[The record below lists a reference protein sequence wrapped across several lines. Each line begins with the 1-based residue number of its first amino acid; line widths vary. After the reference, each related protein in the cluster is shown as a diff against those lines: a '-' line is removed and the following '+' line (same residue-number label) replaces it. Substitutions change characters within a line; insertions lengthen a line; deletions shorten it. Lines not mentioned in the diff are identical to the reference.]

1 MPDNGAVIIT
11 GKLDDAELI
20 RSIDRLVQEV
30 DTKLGKAAETFENNI
45 GRMQTALDNFANSAK
60 NKVNEIRTS
69 FSAMGTAFDTL
80 RKAIEKAANAWSASH
95 GTGAGSWSGGAT
107 PPAGKDTIGE
117 LREQIKAQKKKID
130 QQKQYTDELQKE
142 VNLLAEQKRLL
153 KQQTT
158 PAPVNAL
165 SMSEKTLNDISAKMQ
180 AIRQLRSSLPVNSA
194 EIGRLNAEYE
204 RLSKM
209 QSEIIGKNATLIE
222 SNNALGR
229 AFNYIKNRLAF
240 ALTIG
245 AATGFVR
252 QLYEIRGQYE
262 LLERSLGV
270 LLDSFQKGS
279 QIFNELNA
287 MAIKSPF
294 TLIELGTAAKQ
305 LTAYNF
311 KATEVVNTTRRLAD
325 ISAALGVPMERL
337 VYNLGQIRAQTVL
350 TARDARDFAN
360 AGLAIVPELAKH
372 YSKLEGRVVST
383 ADVFDRMKK
392 KAVSY
397 NDVMIVLNSLTDE
410 GGKFFDFQAKQA
422 GTLKVQ
428 LANLNLAWNNMLN
441 DIGKSNQGLLT
452 FPVQGLRQ
460 AFMHWKDISDIIKT
474 AVVGLGAYKVAQFVI
489 TRSIGTSVRALQAN
503 AKAEARANI
512 TRLERIQLTRM
523 LTESEDELLLR
534 SRLLVSKQR
543 TMSEIDYMAA
553 LSSTKLSQA
562 QAMSLVAM
570 NKKNDALQIAM
581 VRTKILTQAQVE
593 QALAMGKYQ
602 LIWQRLGI
610 TIAGF
615 FRTLKAAIF
624 NPTMAW
630 MAVLTIGME
639 IWNTYSAAEDAVKN
653 FNKAVSDGAKES
665 VESLKE
671 FTKQYQTIQDSLY
684 TWGENKEGE
693 RVQTGTK
700 DINSEEAKKAWEAVR
715 EEIIKS
721 SAAGQ
726 DVVAELETI
735 SNINDRLRAGFTYV
749 GDLKKVQG
757 TLEEI
762 SEKTIQVQQDWS
774 KWWNLW
780 TGYDSLKENLGD
792 YMDDLDD
799 VVKHWGSVEE
809 AKKKATS
816 KTPNQGA
823 KNDLEDLEESLK
835 ALQGNLDETAESMV
849 KLFAKKGFN
858 AQQERAGFNQI
869 TNKLVEDLNLS
880 TEQSLVFRQQLEERY
895 MARRMALFQRENK
908 ANAQSSYDS
917 WVGIFGERQQLEDE
931 FLRWMVRNHYA
942 KTQEMFG
949 NMSAQEIAQI
959 DWSQPKWKNWA
970 TENAQEFTKQ
980 YDLSFLDLQHLVN
993 NANKYSIR
1001 IPVFFDFQNQEK
1013 TIYETLTD
1021 ADAAANKAY
1030 AAIQRLNEGLKSGKL
1045 FGEAYKKAQDE
1056 LTAAE
1061 KDYADALA
1069 KGGKAKSADRANAKR
1084 AAAAKRAQAKAE
1096 SELQKALK
1104 EELQIIDKVQ
1114 AAYKSLTRAGVNHA
1128 DALTISTSGYEKSA
1142 KQINNVFKKWGLEN
1156 FDAAAFAG
1164 LENPREILN
1173 MLQKQLDKLVASGKA
1188 KPEEIK
1194 DLEVKINQLVV
1205 SAKEFDMK
1213 KITDGLNNEL
1223 NKIKEEYELAVELEA
1238 NPELGQMF
1246 AESFG
1251 IDTTNFPKTVQE
1263 AVDSMQDAADKAIAE
1278 SEFGEGIDIDPDD
1291 LMHPFNILQDDIK
1304 KWAKETGQG
1313 MESELVKKLMDAQK
1327 QARDLATKD
1336 AKQTISDWQKLLEKY
1351 AEYETKKAEIQRK
1364 AEKERETARKH
1375 GASQEIFDAIDL
1387 KEVREL
1393 AKLDFDEFQKTAYWI
1408 TATGDLS
1415 RLSNNALQMLI
1426 DKLWEYKKAAK
1437 NLDPKDINRLNNAM
1451 RKLRKE
1457 QRKNNPFAAFAISM
1471 DEAKE
1476 RMEQFEPDI
1485 QEVARRI
1492 EAIKAKWAQ
1501 QGFLDENDKKNLKDL
1516 IELYQKLIK
1525 MQEEAGKMS
1534 LDDLISGIGKYI
1546 SIAKELSSSFTT
1558 IANGLGGENLKKA
1571 AEGLEDALKIFDKAE
1586 SGAKLAGKWGAIAGA
1601 VLGITEMIIKWADID
1616 QSIVDDI
1623 ERQQRSIKE
1632 LENQYKSLEHQ
1643 IKSAYGVQVY
1653 AIQKAEMYNKQL
1665 QLQALEE
1672 QLRLEEQRASKH
1684 KDEDAIISLKGQ
1696 IIDLKNEIHDTATN
1710 IVNDMLG
1717 ITSVGDMAENMVK
1730 SMIEAFKSGED
1741 YMKVFEESFEDMIDN
1756 MIMKAVVSRLIGD
1769 YLNKVFDS
1777 IYANALESERAKQAE
1792 RDIEIA
1798 TKELNDLKNAYS
1810 TGSRNK
1816 NPSTKG
1822 FATVEEAIAYWEQK
1836 LKEAQDRY
1844 ADAITPTP
1852 EDIATIRE
1860 EIEYGKIGIKEGFEA
1875 LMDAFGIRFGQNAGE
1890 AQLSALQQGIMGISE
1905 ETAGALEAYMNGVS
1919 QQVYLQSDL
1928 LTQIRDILINFGG
1941 DVTIATN
1948 AQILFELQQ
1957 SYQVQMSI
1965 QSILQGWSNASGL
1978 AVRVEM
1984 V

>member
-11 GKLDDAELI
+11 GRLDDTELI
-20 RSIDRLVQEV
+20 RSIDKLVQEV

-80 RKAIEKAANAWSASH
+80 RKAIEKAANAWAANH
-95 GTGAGSWSGGAT
+95 GGGAGAWNGGAN

-180 AIRQLRSSLPVNSA
+180 AIRQLRASLPVNSA
-194 EIGRLNAEYE
+194 EIGRLNAEYA

-441 DIGKSNQGLLT
+441 DIGKSNQGLVT
-452 FPVQGLRQ
+452 FPLQGLRQ
-460 AFMHWKDISDIIKT
+460 AFMHWKDISNMIKT
-474 AVVGLGAYKVAQFVI
+474 AVAGLGAYKVAQFVI
-489 TRSIGTSVRALQAN
+489 TRSIGTSVSALQAN

-512 TRLERIQLTRM
+512 TRLERIKLTRM

-639 IWNTYSAAEDAVKN
+639 IWNTYTAAEDAVKN

-700 DINSEEAKKAWEAVR
+700 DINSEEAKKTWEAIR

-762 SEKTIQVQQDWS
+762 SEKTIKVQQDWS

-809 AKKKATS
+809 AKKKAIS
-816 KTPNQGA
+816 RTPNQGA
-823 KNDLEDLEESLK
+823 KNDIEDLEESLK
-835 ALQGNLDETAESMV
+835 TLRINLQETAGSMV
-849 KLFAKKGFN
+849 ELFAKKGFN
-858 AQQERAGFNQI
+858 AQQERAAFNQI
-869 TNKLVEDLNLS
+869 TNKLVEDLNLT

-895 MARRMALFQRENK
+895 LAMRLQLFKKENK
-908 ANAQSSYDS
+908 ENAQSSYDA
-917 WVGIFGERQQLEDE
+917 WVDIFGRRQQLEDE
-931 FLRWMVRNHYA
+931 FLRWMVRNNYA

-949 NMSAQEIAQI
+949 NMSAQQIAQI
-959 DWSQPKWKNWA
+959 DWSKPKWRDWA
-970 TENAQEFTKQ
+970 TENAQAFTKQ
-980 YDLSFLDLQHLVN
+980 YNLSFLDLQHLVN

-1030 AAIQRLNEGLKSGKL
+1030 ATIQRLNEGLKSGKL

-1069 KGGKAKSADRANAKR
+1069 QGGKAKAADRANAKR

-1142 KQINNVFKKWGLEN
+1142 KQINNVFKKWGLEK

-1223 NKIKEEYELAVELEA
+1223 GKIKEEYELAVELEA

-1251 IDTTNFPKTVQE
+1251 IDTTNFPKTVQD
-1263 AVDSMQDAADKAIAE
+1263 AVDMMQDSVDEAIAK
-1278 SEFGEGIDIDPDD
+1278 SEFGEGIDIDPEDI
-1291 LMHPFNILQDDIK
+1291 MHPFNILQDDIE

-1327 QARDLATKD
+1327 QARDLVTKD
-1336 AKQTISDWQKLLEKY
+1336 AKQTIQDWQNLLEKY

-1364 AEKERETARKH
+1364 AEQERETARKH

-1387 KEVREL
+1387 KELREIE
-1393 AKLDFDEFQKTAYWI
+1393 KLNFDEFQKSATWI
-1408 TATGDLS
+1408 TATGDI
-1415 RLSNNALQMLI
+1415 SNLTNKALQMLI
-1426 DKLWEYKKAAK
+1426 DRLWEYKKAAK
-1437 NLDPKDINRLNNAM
+1437 NLDPKEIIRLNNAL

-1457 QRKNNPFAAFAISM
+1457 QKKDNPFAAWSIM
-1471 DEAKE
+1471 LDEAKQ
-1476 RMEQFEPDI
+1476 RMEQYQPDI
-1485 QEVARRI
+1485 DELSRKIQNLLKKQAEQHGILSDEDNQTLAKYLKNLEKLRKEQNEVGKLTLGDKLGAI
-1492 EAIKAKWAQ
+1492 QKYSSAIKEIADSIINIADGLGADKISKAA
-1501 QGFLDENDKKNLKDL
+1501 QGFK
-1516 IELYQKLIK
+1516 
-1525 MQEEAGKMS
+1525 
-1534 LDDLISGIGKYI
+1534 
-1546 SIAKELSSSFTT
+1546 
-1558 IANGLGGENLKKA
+1558 
-1571 AEGLEDALKIFDKAE
+1571 DALGIIDKAE
-1586 SGAKLAGKWGAIAGA
+1586 AGYKLGGQYGAIAGA
-1601 VLGITEMIIKWADID
+1601 LVGITEMLIKWYDDNEDINE
-1616 QSIVDDI
+1616 QI
-1623 ERQQRSIKE
+1623 EYSQRAVKR
-1632 LENQYKSLEHQ
+1632 LENQYKSLQHTMEQ
-1643 IKSAYGVQVY
+1643 AYGVAKYGAQQ
-1653 AIQKAEMYNKQL
+1653 AMIYNKKMQL
-1665 QLQALEE
+1665 EALEE
-1672 QLRLEEQRASKH
+1672 QLRLEKSRKGKH
-1684 KDEDAIISLKGQ
+1684 KDEDAIISLEGQ
-1696 IIDLKNEIHDTATN
+1696 IIDLKNEIHDAIN
-1710 IVNDMLG
+1710 SIVNDMLG
-1717 ITSVGDMAENMVK
+1717 ISSVGDAAENVVK
-1730 SMIEAFKSGED
+1730 SMIDAFKNGED
-1741 YMKVFEESFEDMIDN
+1741 YMKVFEDSFDDMIDN
-1756 MIMKAVVSRLIGD
+1756 MIAKTIVSRLIGD
-1769 YLNKVFDS
+1769 FIQGIFDQIKARKVENASGIADS
-1777 IYANALESERAKQAE
+1777 LSYAQGVLQGLYDFANEFGMTDSLQQNINEWEENVKKLQ
-1792 RDIEIA
+1792 D
-1798 TKELNDLKNAYS
+1798 AYK
-1810 TGSRNK
+1810 R
-1816 NPSTKG
+1816 
-1822 FATVEEAIAYWEQK
+1822 
-1836 LKEAQDRY
+1836 
-1844 ADAITPTP
+1844 AITPTP
-1852 EDIATIRE
+1852 EDIE
-1860 EIEYGKIGIKEGFEA
+1860 ELQETVAAGKASIKEGFDA
-1875 LMDAFGIRFGQNAGE
+1875 WMAAFGIQFGQNAGE
-1890 AQLSALQQGIMGISE
+1890 TQLSALQQGIQGITE
-1905 ETAGALEAYMNGVS
+1905 DTAGALEAYMNGVS

-1928 LTQIRDILINFGG
+1928 LTQIRDILVNFGG

-1948 AQILFELQQ
+1948 AQILLQLQQ
-1957 SYQVQMSI
+1957 SFQVQMTI
-1965 QSILQGWSNASGL
+1965 QNVLTGVLNASGL
-1978 AVRVEM
+1978 AFRVEM